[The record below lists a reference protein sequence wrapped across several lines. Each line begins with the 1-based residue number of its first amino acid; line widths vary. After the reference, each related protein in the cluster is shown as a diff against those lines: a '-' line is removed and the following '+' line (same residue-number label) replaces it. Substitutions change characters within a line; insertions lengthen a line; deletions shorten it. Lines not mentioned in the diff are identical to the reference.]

1 MSEDARD
8 LVENAPCGLAVL
20 DRFGL
25 ILEANAEL
33 LRLLGLD
40 RGDVIGRRSLPS
52 LVSVGGRIYFDTHI
66 FPLLHL
72 QGAVQEIALEVVR
85 PDGTRVPVLFNA
97 NLVVSP
103 DTDTDTD
110 PDPDATRVRVALL
123 EARDRRRYEADLL
136 RAVRSAEEARQA
148 AAEMATVLQ
157 QTLIPP
163 RPPDI
168 DGLTV
173 AAAYR
178 PAGDGSEVGGD
189 FYDVFQVAEQQW
201 VVVIGDVLG
210 KGVGAATV
218 TAFVRHTVRDLAMQV
233 SDPAELLRR
242 LDVAVASDVTEKFC
256 SLVVARISRDD
267 LTNGWSIVG
276 SVGGHPLPLV
286 RHPDGSVS
294 ELGTPGS
301 LVGLFADPV
310 FVTFE
315 HLLHDDVVLFYT
327 DGVIEAQ
334 SETELFGEQRLVTLL
349 SEGEHDAFALT
360 EDVVRTV
367 LSFQKGDARDDV
379 AVLAVQRTVRH

>member
-1 MSEDARD
+1 MKQDAWD
-8 LVENAPCGLAVL
+8 LVDNAPCGLAVL

-25 ILEANAEL
+25 VLEANVEL
-33 LRLLGLD
+33 LRLLGLGRD
-40 RGDVIGRRSLPS
+40 DVVGRRTLPS

-72 QGAVQEIALEVVR
+72 QGSVQEIALEVVR
-85 PDGTRVPVLFNA
+85 PDGTRVPVLLNA
-97 NLVVSP
+97 NLVPRGSE
-103 DTDTDTD
+103 T
-110 PDPDATRVRVALL
+110 DPDATRVRVALL

-136 RAVRSAEEARQA
+136 QAVRSAEEARRA
-148 AAEMATVLQ
+148 AADMATVLQ

-173 AAAYR
+173 SAAYR

-189 FYDVFQVAEQQW
+189 FYDVFQVAANEW
-201 VVVIGDVLG
+201 VLVIGDVLG
-210 KGVGAATV
+210 KGVAAATV

-242 LDVAVASDVTEKFC
+242 LDVAVAGEVTEKFC
-256 SLVVARISRDD
+256 SLVLARVSRDD
-267 LTNGWSIVG
+267 ADDSWRIVG
-276 SVGGHPLPLV
+276 SIGAHPLPLV
-286 RHPDGSVS
+286 RHRDGGVS

-301 LVGLFADPV
+301 LIGLFSRPA

-315 HLLHDDVVLFYT
+315 HALHDDVVVFYT

-334 SETELFGEQRLVTLL
+334 SETELFGEQRLATLL
-349 SEGEHDAFALT
+349 SDGEHDASRLV
-360 EDVVRTV
+360 EDVMRSV
-367 LSFQKGDARDDV
+367 LSFQGGDARDDV
-379 AVLAVQRTVRH
+379 AVLAIQRSVRRR